1 MGFLGVK
8 WMDSRFLPR
17 TTSQADMADGG
28 EAATL
33 GRVPLMDAQSK
44 PPATSADGPGR
55 RSEPRRWM
63 LRRGAWS
70 RGGGGASPDSGFPK
84 PPTPPSPPGRLPE
97 NKPEHFHV
105 SPLFQKYQIPFG
117 FFSVPENR
125 YHGRSFKTVDFC
137 KVRDARKRNHLR
149 RNVKKKKCC
158 KC

>member
-44 PPATSADGPGR
+44 PPETSADGPGR
-55 RSEPRRWM
+55 RSEPGSWM

-70 RGGGGASPDSGFPK
+70 RGGGRGLAGLWV
-84 PPTPPSPPGRLPE
+84 PPTPNPPPSHLGG
-97 NKPEHFHV
+97 
-105 SPLFQKYQIPFG
+105 FQKTSPSISTFHLYFRNTKSPSG
-117 FFSVPENR
+117 FFQFLKIGTTAGLSKQWT
-125 YHGRSFKTVDFC
+125 F
-137 KVRDARKRNHLR
+137 
-149 RNVKKKKCC
+149 VK
-158 KC
+158 